1 LAESGPS
8 GTSGGAPRDPGPLRT
23 LLVAF
28 AVCAVCATLVT
39 ASVVVLRPLQQENQ
53 RRDRE
58 QAVHALVAGLPGL
71 GELLAEAGEVDLE
84 LRVVELASG
93 VYAPSVDPDVLLR
106 ARGEELEGVP
116 LAPERDLAGIGQRPR
131 YAPVYLL
138 RRGGV
143 LHTLVLP
150 VHGQGY
156 LSTIRGYLALA
167 GDGNT
172 VRGITFVEHEETPG
186 LGSEIES
193 PAWRALWSGKRLRDE
208 RGEIRIRVV
217 QDAQRVGAAE
227 AAHRVQGISGAT
239 RTSDGVSDLVR
250 FWVGPDGFGPYLDKI
265 RQGGDA

>member
-1 LAESGPS
+1 LAESTASRDTG
-8 GTSGGAPRDPGPLRT
+8 GTPPEPGPLRT

-39 ASVVVLRPLQQENQ
+39 ASVVVLRPLQHENQ
-53 RRDRE
+53 QRDRE
-58 QAVHALVAGLPGL
+58 RKVRALVTGLPGL
-71 GELLAEAGEVDLE
+71 GELLSEAGEAELE

-93 VYAPSVDPDVLLR
+93 AYAPSVDPEVLLSGR
-106 ARGEELEGVP
+106 DQELESSP
-116 LAPERDLAGIGQRPR
+116 LPPERDLAGIGHRPR

-138 RRGGV
+138 RRSGA

-193 PAWRALWSGKRLRDE
+193 PAWRARWSGKRLRDE
-208 RGEIRIRVV
+208 RGEVRIRVV
-217 QDAQRVGAAE
+217 REAQPVGSAQSP
-227 AAHRVQGISGAT
+227 HRVQGISGAT
-239 RTSDGVSDLVR
+239 RTSAGVSDLVR
-250 FWVGPDGFGPYLDKI
+250 FWVGPDGFGPYLERI
-265 RQGGDA
+265 RQGGDV